1 MALTTAGLMAS
12 IVADPAAEDYFRR
25 ALDAA
30 GAAPEVSLD
39 RPPRIAYAQLLTWRG
54 DWEAAAALLAAERQV
69 AERRGDEGMLMRLD
83 LFGAGLALR
92 RGRWD
97 EADALLVAA
106 LGDARGYWRVTA
118 LVQRAF
124 LRGRR
129 GDPSAAAD
137 AAEIA
142 ASPIARADPLLA
154 ASADHAL
161 GLLAAAR
168 RDVVAAADLL
178 GRCFVWSTGP
188 APGPPTCCR
197 SCPRRWPSWSRRASR
212 TRRRPSP
219 TCWCSAGSSSRP
231 GARPRPSCA
240 TGWCWEA
247 PATLSAR
254 SGHLAAAREGFE
266 AIDAPWELGQVLLAE
281 GAALRRLGRR
291 NDAAALL
298 ERAEALFS
306 GLGADPARDRAREE
320 LARARPRPRSTDR
333 PTAAERRVA
342 ALVSTGLTNK
352 EVAAQLFTSVAT
364 VEAHL
369 TRLYSKVGVRSRTQL
384 ARRVAD
390 GLLDVEP

>member
-1 MALTTAGLMAS
+1 
-12 IVADPAAEDYFRR
+12 
-25 ALDAA
+25 
-30 GAAPEVSLD
+30 
-39 RPPRIAYAQLLTWRG
+39 
-54 DWEAAAALLAAERQV
+54 
-69 AERRGDEGMLMRLD
+69 
-83 LFGAGLALR
+83 
-92 RGRWD
+92 
-97 EADALLVAA
+97 
-106 LGDARGYWRVTA
+106 VTA

-129 GDPSAAAD
+129 GDPATAAD

-142 ASPIARADPLLA
+142 ASPIARGDPLLA

-168 RDVVAAADLL
+168 REVVAAADLMVRL
-178 GRCFVWSTGP
+178 PRLVDGAGARTADLLSVVPETVAVLVEAGQQDEAAAVTDLLAQRQQQFAPWGP
-188 APGPPTCCR
+188 AAADLCR
-197 SCPRRWPSWSRRASR
+197 GLVLGG
-212 TRRRPSP
+212 
-219 TCWCSAGSSSRP
+219 AGDAA
-231 GARPRPSCA
+231 GA
-240 TGWCWEA
+240 
-247 PATLSAR
+247 L
-254 SGHLAAAREGFE
+254 GHLAAAREGFE
-266 AIDAPWELGQVLLAE
+266 AIDAPWELGQALLAE
-281 GAALRRLGRR
+281 GSALRRLGRR

-306 GLGADPARDRAREE
+306 ALGADPARDRAREE